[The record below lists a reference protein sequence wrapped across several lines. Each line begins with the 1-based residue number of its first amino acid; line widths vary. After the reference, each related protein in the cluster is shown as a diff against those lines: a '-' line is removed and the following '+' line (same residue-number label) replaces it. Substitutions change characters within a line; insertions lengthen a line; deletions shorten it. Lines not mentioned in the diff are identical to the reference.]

1 VLHHATLEV
10 PKDRWNDCIGF
21 WGLLGFAPMQPPV
34 PLRGRFTWVARG
46 GTQVHLADVGTPIV
60 AEVGHIAVLVPDYAG
75 SITALREAGYE
86 VNPGSN
92 AWDAER
98 VFVRDPVGHLIEIM
112 SAPPV
117 GPFTD

>member
-10 PKDRWNDCIGF
+10 PKDRWNDCIAF

-46 GTQVHLADVGTPIV
+46 GTQIHLADVETPIV
-60 AEVGHIAVLVPDYAG
+60 AAVGHVAVLVPDYAG
-75 SITALREAGYE
+75 SITALREAGHE
-86 VNPGSN
+86 VDPGSN

>member
-10 PKDRWNDCIGF
+10 PKANWSACVAF
-21 WGLLGFAPMQPPV
+21 WGLLGFAPMQPPES
-34 PLRGRFTWVARG
+34 LRGRFTWVARER
-46 GTQVHLADVGTPIV
+46 TQIHLADVQTPVV
-60 AEVGHIAVLVPDYAG
+60 AEVGHVAVLVPDYAG
-75 SITALREAGYE
+75 SVAALREAGFD

-92 AWDAER
+92 AWDAQR

-117 GPFTD
+117 GPFTA

>member
-1 VLHHATLEV
+1 
-10 PKDRWNDCIGF
+10 
-21 WGLLGFAPMQPPV
+21 
-34 PLRGRFTWVARG
+34 
-46 GTQVHLADVGTPIV
+46 
-60 AEVGHIAVLVPDYAG
+60 VPDYAG
-75 SITALREAGYE
+75 SITALREAGHE
-86 VNPGSN
+86 VDPGSN